1 MTQSGIPF
9 QSQELNLRK
18 ADESTQEI
26 QTTSNI
32 IDDIEKG
39 QNAWI
44 QEVTEQN
51 DKLMKYELEAAQRKD
66 AIPDKLVGLFPK
78 LKKAGL
84 NAALERGRDKA
95 YMEGAQEWHQD
106 VAENGDLLQIEY
118 DAEEQRLT
126 ELEAGNNKIV
136 GEAKARGEIDVFLEK
151 RLRDL
156 PWRQRHGYKMARLE
170 SHALNYPLF
179 FDQAKD
185 KMEVPVMTDDGVKQM
200 TLRQA
205 TDPNH
210 YKQIEQRIYKAYIRP
225 FAQEDQVMAKK
236 YLYNEMNE
244 HEKSEHQ
251 TWATARG
258 VAIDEDRAE
267 LNKSTLLK
275 GIKTGGG
282 AQSISNYGKL
292 TEVDHGGNLGTST
305 VAGFDIVK
313 GQVALG
319 LVTEDQIR
327 KIENDPYTRNDG
339 VKSYWRDDRPGKVQ
353 ELWDALYARQ
363 AKESQQK
370 QTKETTVWEKAE
382 TDLLNALPDKPTK
395 AEIEKGQEALVGLEG
410 GLRKRSAKLEA
421 IKKDLSM
428 EAKYV
433 DMYDLEAQKLA
444 DNNLLTKQR
453 LSKFP
458 WQIQRK
464 YQDVAAFQDTI
475 PSTTKVYVGA
485 IEDMVKGGVKS
496 TADGVRSPTSR
507 LLSYR
512 LQNKYVSRVADLKA
526 AGDENA
532 EQNAYKEIENEFDTH
547 WNVLDKGKNEKGY
560 ILGPTTKAVVENQ
573 ALMNSELSK
582 LRTIIDLKGADS
594 IYYKEAFFNE
604 SELKAMERGYG
615 RQGWQPHPKAVW
627 IASQLQAPDGGPID
641 VLTVINAQRAA
652 LVPPLPKLT
661 DLPSMKGYRA
671 IDPKYRNVLC
681 RYNSADR
688 SCRGWSSTGK
698 FNEEI
703 IPNKL
708 AGKVKEIADRKEMN
722 PAIIAGMIERSNKG
736 WDTPVDELDVIF
748 STDATLTEW
757 DTETLKSAAK
767 YGYTEAWANPLT
779 FRESLQYSK

>member
-9 QSQELNLRK
+9 QAQEFNPRK

-39 QNAWI
+39 QNAWV

-51 DKLMKYELEAAQRKD
+51 DKLMQYELEAAKRKD

-95 YMEGAQEWHQD
+95 YMEGAQEWKQD
-106 VAENGDLLQIEY
+106 VAKNGDLLQIEY
-118 DAEEQRLT
+118 DAEEQRLI

-136 GEAKARGEIDVFLEK
+136 GEAKKRGEIDVFLEK

-185 KMEVPVMTDDGVKQM
+185 KMEVPVMMEDGTVKQM

-210 YKQIEQRIYKAYIRP
+210 YRQIEQRIYRAYIRP
-225 FAQEDQVMAKK
+225 FAGEDQVMVKK
-236 YLYNEMNE
+236 YLYDEMNK
-244 HEKSEHQ
+244 HEESEYKE
-251 TWATARG
+251 WATAQG
-258 VAIDEDRAE
+258 KAIDNKRAE
-267 LNKSTLLK
+267 TNKSVLLK
-275 GIKTGGG
+275 GVKTGIG

-292 TEVDHGGNLGTST
+292 TQNENGGLGGG
-305 VAGFDIVK
+305 VIKGFNEIK
-313 GQVALG
+313 SQVELG
-319 LVTEDQIR
+319 LVNEQQIR
-327 KIENDPYTRNDG
+327 DIESKPYLRNDG
-339 VKSYWRDDRPGKVQ
+339 VESTWAKDRPAKVQ
-353 ELWDALYARQ
+353 ELWDALYDRQ
-363 AKESQQK
+363 AKESKQK
-370 QTKETTVWEKAE
+370 ATKEKTIWEKAE
-382 TDLLNALPDKPTK
+382 TDLINSLPDKPTK

-433 DMYDLEAQKLA
+433 DMYDQEAQKLA
-444 DNNLLTKQR
+444 DNNLLTKKR

-475 PSTTKVYVGA
+475 PSTTKVYTSA
-485 IEDMVKGGVKS
+485 IDDMVKTGVTA

-532 EQNAYKEIENEFDTH
+532 EQNAYKEIENEFNTH
-547 WNVLDKGKNEKGY
+547 WNVADKGKNEQGY

-582 LRTIIDLKGADS
+582 LNTIIDLKGSDS

-641 VLTVINAQRAA
+641 VLTVINAQRVASG
-652 LVPPLPKLT
+652 LPKLT

-708 AGKVKEIADRKEMN
+708 AAKVKEIAERNEMN
-722 PAIIAGMIERSNKG
+722 PAIVAGMIENANKG
-736 WDTPVDELDVIF
+736 WDISPDELEAMF
-748 STDATLTEW
+748 STEVPVTEW

-767 YGYTEAWANPLT
+767 YGYREAWANPLT
-779 FRESLQYSK
+779 FRESLQFSK

>member
-51 DKLMKYELEAAQRKD
+51 DKLMQYEMEAAKRKD

-84 NAALERGRDKA
+84 NAALERGRDQA
-95 YMEGAQEWHQD
+95 YMEGAEEWHQD
-106 VAENGDLLQIEY
+106 VAKNGDLLKIEY
-118 DAEEQRLT
+118 DAEEQRLV
-126 ELEAGNNKIV
+126 ELEAGNNNIV
-136 GEAKARGEIDVFLEK
+136 GDAKAKGEIDVFLEK

-185 KMEVPVMTDDGVKQM
+185 KMEVPVEMDDGTIKQM

-210 YKQIEQRIYKAYIRP
+210 YRQIQQRIYRAYIRP
-225 FAQEDQVMAKK
+225 FAQEDQVMARK
-236 YLYNEMNE
+236 YLYEEMNK
-244 HEKSEHQ
+244 HEESEYK
-251 TWATARG
+251 TWATAQG
-258 VAIDEDRAE
+258 EAIENKRAE
-267 LNKSTLLK
+267 TNKSVLLK
-275 GIKTGGG
+275 GVKTGGG
-282 AQSISNYGKL
+282 SQAISNYGKL
-292 TEVDHGGNLGTST
+292 TQNENGGIGGGVVKAFDEVKD
-305 VAGFDIVK
+305 
-313 GQVALG
+313 QVALG
-319 LVTEDQIR
+319 LVTEQQIR
-327 KIENDPYTRNDG
+327 DIETKTYLRNDG
-339 VKSYWRDDRPGKVQ
+339 VESTWAKDRPGKIA

-363 AKESQQK
+363 AKESQQ
-370 QTKETTVWEKAE
+370 QQAKETMVWEKAE
-382 TDLLNALPDKPTK
+382 TDLINALPENPTK
-395 AEIEKGQEALVGLEG
+395 TEIEKGQEALVGLEG

-421 IKKDLSM
+421 IKKDLSI

-433 DMYDLEAQKLA
+433 DMYDVEAQKLA

-496 TADGVRSPTSR
+496 TDDGVRSPTSR

-532 EQNAYKEIENEFDTH
+532 EQNAYKEIETEFDTH

-573 ALMNSELSK
+573 TLMNSELSK
-582 LRTIIDLKGADS
+582 LRTILDLKGSDS

-604 SELKAMERGYG
+604 SELKSMERGYG

-652 LVPPLPKLT
+652 SGLPKLT

-722 PAIIAGMIERSNKG
+722 PAIIAGIIERSNKG

-748 STDATLTEW
+748 STDANLTEW